1 MTDTIDSFAALKLPP
16 ALLSALTDVGYE
28 TPSPIQAACIPIL
41 LEGRDLLGEAQTGT
55 GKTAA
60 FALPVLA
67 RIDLALKKPQA
78 LVLAP
83 TRELAIQ
90 VAEAFQKY
98 ARHMPGFH
106 VLPVYGGQSMVIQL
120 RALSRGAHVIVGTPG
135 RVMDHLERKSLNLD
149 ALQTLILDE
158 ADEMLRMGFIDD
170 VEWILGNT
178 PATRQTA
185 LFSATMPEPIRRITK
200 RYQRDPQQIKIKTA
214 TATVSTIR
222 QRYWQVRGADKLDA
236 LTRMLEV
243 EDDFDAAIIFVRTK
257 LATVDL
263 AEKLEARGMEAA
275 ALNGDMTQGLREQV
289 IERLK
294 NGSLDIVVATD
305 VAARGLDVQRVSHV
319 INYDVPYDTEA
330 YIHRIGRTGRAGR
343 TGSAILFVAPREMR
357 MLKAIETATRQ
368 KIEPIS
374 LPTAG
379 EVAEKRVAQFQ
390 QQILEV
396 LGNENLDFFYDII
409 RRMEGEQ
416 NIATRQIA
424 AALAFLAQKERP
436 LKPDIPDVPAPP
448 PAPSFTASP
457 RESRDEK
464 PYRESRDEK
473 PYRESR
479 DERPPRESRDEKPRQ
494 NRAPAGIPSGHAKA
508 DFGND
513 TGPKPT
519 VADGSLRRYRIDV
532 GRNLG
537 ATPKE
542 IVGAI
547 ANEGGIAGKFIG
559 QIHLFADFST
569 VELPELPPDVMAT
582 LKKTRVKQTP
592 LNIKP
597 FDPDGT
603 DTRPARPE
611 RSERVERPARPAFSE
626 RPPRS
631 ERPERADRPASPA
644 KPGFGAKPPF
654 KGKRTDTLHA
664 ATPRK
669 PRKP

>member
-305 VAARGLDVQRVSHV
+305 VAARGIDVPRVSHV

-343 TGSAILFVAPREMR
+343 AGSAILFIAPREMR
-357 MLKAIETATRQ
+357 MLKAIEGATRQ

-424 AALAFLAQKERP
+424 AALAFLATRERP

-448 PAPSFTASP
+448 PAPSFTVAP
-457 RESRDEK
+457 
-464 PYRESRDEK
+464 RESRDEK

-479 DERPPRESRDEKPRQ
+479 DERPPRESRDEKPR
-494 NRAPAGIPSGHAKA
+494 RVSRVATA
-508 DFGND
+508 DFGD
-513 TGPKPT
+513 SASPKPT

-569 VELPELPPDVMAT
+569 VELPELPPDIMAT

-603 DTRPARPE
+603 DTRPVRPE
-611 RSERVERPARPAFSE
+611 RSERAERPARAAFSE
-626 RPPRS
+626 RPPRA
-631 ERPERADRPASPA
+631 ERPERSDRPAKPA
-644 KPGFGAKPPF
+644 FGAKPPF

-664 ATPRK
+664 AAPRK

>member
-28 TPSPIQAACIPIL
+28 TPSPIQAACIPVL
-41 LEGRDLLGEAQTGT
+41 LAGGDLLGEAQTGT

-67 RIDLALKKPQA
+67 RLDLALKKPQA

-98 ARHMPGFH
+98 AKHMPGFH

-120 RALSRGAHVIVGTPG
+120 RALARGAHVIVGTPG

-243 EDDFDAAIIFVRTK
+243 EEDFDAAIIFVRTK

-305 VAARGLDVQRVSHV
+305 VAARGIDVPRVSHV

-343 TGSAILFVAPREMR
+343 AGSAILFVAPREMR
-357 MLKAIETATRQ
+357 MLKAIEGATRQ

-379 EVAEKRVAQFQ
+379 EVAEKRVALFQ

-396 LGNENLDFFYDII
+396 LGNENLDFFYEVI
-409 RRMEGEQ
+409 RRMESEQ

-424 AALAFLAQKERP
+424 AALAYLATRERP
-436 LKPDIPDVPAPP
+436 LKPDIPDIPMPP
-448 PAPSFTASP
+448 PAPSFTAAP
-457 RESRDEK
+457 RDEK
-464 PYRESRDEK
+464 PYREARDAT
-473 PYRESR
+473 S
-479 DERPPRESRDEKPRQ
+479 SEKPR
-494 NRAPAGIPSGHAKA
+494 RERRTPSGALHPATT
-508 DFGND
+508 DFPD
-513 TGPKPT
+513 TGKAKPT
-519 VADGSLRRYRIDV
+519 LAEGDLRRYRIDV

-559 QIHLFADFST
+559 QIHLFAEFST
-569 VELPELPPDVMAT
+569 VELPELPPDIMAT

-592 LNIKP
+592 LNIRP

-603 DTRPARPE
+603 DTRPQRAE
-611 RSERVERPARPAFSE
+611 RSER
-626 RPPRS
+626 
-631 ERPERADRPASPA
+631 PA
-644 KPGFGAKPPF
+644 KPAFGAKPPY
-654 KGKRTDTLHA
+654 KGKRADAPHA
-664 ATPRK
+664 APRK

>member
-41 LEGRDLLGEAQTGT
+41 LAGNDLLGEAQTGT

-305 VAARGLDVQRVSHV
+305 VAARGIDVPRVSHV

-357 MLKAIETATRQ
+357 MLKAIEGATRQ

-396 LGNENLDFFYDII
+396 LGNENLDFFYDVI

-424 AALAFLAQKERP
+424 AALAFLATRERP
-436 LKPDIPDVPAPP
+436 LKPDIPDIPAPP
-448 PAPSFTASP
+448 PAPSFTTAP
-457 RESRDEK
+457 REA
-464 PYRESRDEK
+464 
-473 PYRESR
+473 
-479 DERPPRESRDEKPRQ
+479 RDEKPR
-494 NRAPAGIPSGHAKA
+494 RERRPATTDFPDSGK
-508 DFGND
+508 D
-513 TGPKPT
+513 KPT
-519 VADGSLRRYRIDV
+519 LAEGDLKRYRIDV

-569 VELPELPPDVMAT
+569 VELPELPPDIVAT

-592 LNIKP
+592 LNIRP

-603 DTRPARPE
+603 DTRPPRA
-611 RSERVERPARPAFSE
+611 ERPAYSE

-631 ERPERADRPASPA
+631 ERTERPERPA
-644 KPGFGAKPPF
+644 KPAFGAKPPY
-654 KGKRTDTLHA
+654 KGKRADAPHA
-664 ATPRK
+664 APRK

>member
-1 MTDTIDSFAALKLPP
+1 MTDTIDSFAALQLPP

-41 LEGRDLLGEAQTGT
+41 LDGRDLLGEAQTGT

-60 FALPVLA
+60 FALPILA
-67 RIDLALKKPQA
+67 RIDLSIKKPQA

-98 ARHMPGFH
+98 AKHMPGFH

-149 ALQTLILDE
+149 ALQTLVLDE

-200 RYQRDPQQIKIKTA
+200 RYQRDPEQIKIKAA

-222 QRYWQVRGADKLDA
+222 QRYWIARGADKLDA

-243 EDDFDAAIIFVRTK
+243 EEDFDAAIIFVRTK

-263 AEKLEARGMEAA
+263 AEKLEARGLEAA

-294 NGSLDIVVATD
+294 SGSLDIVVATD
-305 VAARGLDVQRVSHV
+305 VAARGIDVPRVSHV
-319 INYDVPYDTEA
+319 INYDIPYDTEA

-343 TGSAILFVAPREMR
+343 TGTAILFVAPREQR
-357 MLKAIETATRQ
+357 MLKVIEQATKQ

-374 LPTAG
+374 LPTAN
-379 EVAEKRVAQFQ
+379 EVAERRVAQFQ
-390 QQILEV
+390 QQILET
-396 LGNENLDFFYDII
+396 LGNENLDFFYEVI

-416 NIATRQIA
+416 NLATRQIA
-424 AALAFLAQKERP
+424 AALACLATKERP
-436 LKPDIPDVPAPP
+436 LKPDLPDIPVPP
-448 PAPSFTASP
+448 PRPEFTERPA
-457 RESRDEK
+457 RESREPRGEK
-464 PYRESRDEK
+464 PARER
-473 PYRESR
+473 
-479 DERPPRESRDEKPRQ
+479 RPATTDFPD
-494 NRAPAGIPSGHAKA
+494 SGKA
-508 DFGND
+508 
-513 TGPKPT
+513 KPT
-519 VADGSLRRYRIDV
+519 LAEGDLRRYRIDV

-559 QIHLFADFST
+559 QIHLFAEFST
-569 VELPELPPDVMAT
+569 VELPELPPDIMAT

-592 LNIKP
+592 LNIRP

-603 DTRPARPE
+603 DTRPQRAERPE
-611 RSERVERPARPAFSE
+611 RPAYSE

-631 ERPERADRPASPA
+631 ERPERTERPA
-644 KPGFGAKPPF
+644 KPAFGAKPPY
-654 KGKRTDTLHA
+654 KGKRADAPHA
-664 ATPRK
+664 APRK

>member
-185 LFSATMPEPIRRITK
+185 LFSATMPEPIRRIAK

-294 NGSLDIVVATD
+294 SGSLDIVVATD

-343 TGSAILFVAPREMR
+343 AGSAILFVAPREMR

-436 LKPDIPDVPAPP
+436 LKPDIPDIPAPP
-448 PAPSFTASP
+448 PAPSFSP
-457 RESRDEK
+457 APRRETRDEK
-464 PYRESRDEK
+464 PHHEA
-473 PYRESR
+473 
-479 DERPPRESRDEKPRQ
+479 RDEKPR
-494 NRAPAGIPSGHAKA
+494 RASRVATTDFADSGKA
-508 DFGND
+508 
-513 TGPKPT
+513 KPT
-519 VADGSLRRYRIDV
+519 LADGDLRRYRIDV

-611 RSERVERPARPAFSE
+611 RSERAERPARPAFSE
-626 RPPRS
+626 RPPRA
-631 ERPERADRPASPA
+631 ERPERGERPA
-644 KPGFGAKPPF
+644 KPAFSAKPPY
-654 KGKRTDTLHA
+654 KGKRADAPHA
-664 ATPRK
+664 APRK